1 MVKNRSMN
9 FLRNFFLSL
18 VKARIEE
25 KRQLREEKELKIE
38 EKEKKKKEKVEE
50 KKGIEKI
57 AAKELAPVLPQAL
70 PIPKPG
76 EKERMLA
83 SMKEFLPLRPVPPSL
98 PFPLPKPQPPAPQ
111 PATPQPPARP
121 QQPTPPITPLQKFPF
136 DFGKLNVIYQEE
148 VASVQCIENENV
160 VVGYKDGAVETKE
173 IKLSKD
179 ELLDLANKI
188 ADKVKIP
195 LQKEYFVYVE
205 DFFVQIWMDGKIKM
219 AIKKIM

>member
-1 MVKNRSMN
+1 MAKNRSMN
-9 FLRNFFLSL
+9 FLQNFFLSL

-25 KRQLREEKELKIE
+25 KRQLREEKELKIKEKE
-38 EKEKKKKEKVEE
+38 EKKEEKVEE

-98 PFPLPKPQPPAPQ
+98 PFPLPKPQPPAQ
-111 PATPQPPARP
+111 PAAPQPPARP
-121 QQPTPPITPLQKFPF
+121 QEPTPTPLQFPF

-148 VASVQCIENENV
+148 VTSVQCIENEDV

-173 IKLSKD
+173 IRLSKE

-219 AIKKIM
+219 AIKKIV

>member
-1 MVKNRSMN
+1 MAKNRSMN
-9 FLRNFFLSL
+9 FLQNFFLSL

-25 KRQLREEKELKIE
+25 KRQLREEKELKIKEKE
-38 EKEKKKKEKVEE
+38 EKKEEKVEE

-98 PFPLPKPQPPAPQ
+98 PFPLPKPQPPAQ
-111 PATPQPPARP
+111 PAAPQPPARP
-121 QQPTPPITPLQKFPF
+121 QEPTPTPLQFPF
-136 DFGKLNVIYQEE
+136 DFGKLNVIYQDE
-148 VASVQCIENENV
+148 VASVQCIENEDV

-173 IKLSKD
+173 IRLSKE

-219 AIKKIM
+219 AIKKIV

>member
-1 MVKNRSMN
+1 MN
-9 FLRNFFLSL
+9 FLQNFFWSL

-25 KRQLREEKELKIE
+25 KRQLREGRERLKIE
-38 EKEKKKKEKVEE
+38 EKEEEKVEE

-57 AAKELAPVLPQAL
+57 AAKELAPVLPQPRAL

-76 EKERMLA
+76 EKERVLA
-83 SMKEFLPLRPVPPSL
+83 SMKEFLPLQPVPPSL
-98 PFPLPKPQPPAPQ
+98 PFPLPKPQPPALQ
-111 PATPQPPARP
+111 PAAAAPQPPARP
-121 QQPTPPITPLQKFPF
+121 QQPTPPMPLQKFPF

-173 IKLSKD
+173 IRLSKE

>member
-1 MVKNRSMN
+1 MAKNRSMN
-9 FLRNFFLSL
+9 FLRNFFWSL

-25 KRQLREEKELKIE
+25 KRQLREGKELKIE
-38 EKEKKKKEKVEE
+38 EKEKKKEEKVEE

-98 PFPLPKPQPPAPQ
+98 PFPLPKPQPPAQQ
-111 PATPQPPARP
+111 PAAPQPPARP
-121 QQPTPPITPLQKFPF
+121 QEPTPTPLQFPF

-148 VASVQCIENENV
+148 VTSVQCIENENV

-173 IKLSKD
+173 IRLSKE

>member
-1 MVKNRSMN
+1 MAKNRSMN
-9 FLRNFFLSL
+9 FLRNFFWSL

-25 KRQLREEKELKIE
+25 KRQLREEEELKIE
-38 EKEKKKKEKVEE
+38 EKEKKKEEKVEE

-98 PFPLPKPQPPAPQ
+98 PFPLPKPQPPTQ
-111 PATPQPPARP
+111 PAAPQPPAQPIQP
-121 QQPTPPITPLQKFPF
+121 QQPTPTPLQFPF

-173 IKLSKD
+173 IRLSKE

-219 AIKKIM
+219 AIKKII

>member
-1 MVKNRSMN
+1 MARNRSMN
-9 FLRNFFLSL
+9 FLRNFFWSL

-25 KRQLREEKELKIE
+25 KKEHLREERERIE
-38 EKEKKKKEKVEE
+38 EKEKVEE

-57 AAKELAPVLPQAL
+57 AAKELAPVLPQPPAL
-70 PIPKPG
+70 SIPKPG

-98 PFPLPKPQPPAPQ
+98 PFPLPKQPPVIPQ
-111 PATPQPPARP
+111 PATALKPTQP
-121 QQPTPPITPLQKFPF
+121 QQPTPPTTPLQFPF
-136 DFGKLNVIYQEE
+136 DFGKLNVIYQDE

-219 AIKKIM
+219 AIKKIV